1 MSLSVGMRMYFSSLM
16 KSAVTSQLTQLKSLL
31 VHVQIAA
38 RRCVAPSDFQM
49 ALSIYSLFKVS
60 IENLVRNKVVICRN
74 FKIQPSELMC
84 MPFWEYEMTLKE
96 CENIVEEE
104 KEEEKKNQEDGQG
117 RYKVPSINQYQRQS
131 NQMMKGYQHQ
141 IPSIPSM
148 PRMPKI

>member
-1 MSLSVGMRMYFSSLM
+1 
-16 KSAVTSQLTQLKSLL
+16 
-31 VHVQIAA
+31 
-38 RRCVAPSDFQM
+38 
-49 ALSIYSLFKVS
+49 
-60 IENLVRNKVVICRN
+60 
-74 FKIQPSELMC
+74 

-117 RYKVPSINQYQRQS
+117 RYKVPSMNQYQRQS

-141 IPSIPSM
+141 MPSIPSM